1 MISRGVKYYGIRTL
15 DYVFLSHADEDH
27 ISGIKEFLE
36 SYECGAGGRNIH
48 GITMKYLVLPP
59 TADAK
64 DFLELKKLAYEK
76 GVEVLGMERGSAV
89 TDGKAALTCLAPD
102 GDHLTGERNEDS
114 MVLMLSYGKFRM
126 LFTGDL
132 ENEAEKR
139 LAQSEIDLSAD
150 VLKVGHHGSAG
161 ASSEVFLDRVNPK
174 ISVISCGKN
183 NRYGHP
189 AKETLKRL
197 YRNKSAVFQT
207 PECGAVTIC
216 SDGESF
222 TGHTFVQTIVLK
234 NDFVYNRY

>member
-1 MISRGVKYYGIRTL
+1 
-15 DYVFLSHADEDH
+15 
-27 ISGIKEFLE
+27 
-36 SYECGAGGRNIH
+36 
-48 GITMKYLVLPP
+48 
-59 TADAK
+59 
-64 DFLELKKLAYEK
+64 
-76 GVEVLGMERGSAV
+76 
-89 TDGKAALTCLAPD
+89 
-102 GDHLTGERNEDS
+102 
-114 MVLMLSYGKFRM
+114 M